1 MEFILGY
8 YQGYFHQA
16 IGVESLLYTI
26 NRSIIEL
33 KKDISPD
40 LLSRLKENIEAAFSN
55 RVGTVKNTG
64 KDPYHLE
71 FAGGEDKFGC
81 LEFGMLCVEEQQDVI
96 PYIEAWNWID
106 EECPDESCDMLEEIS
121 IPVR

>member
-33 KKDISPD
+33 KKDISSD
-40 LLSRLKENIEAAFSN
+40 LLSRLKGNIEDAFSN

>member
-33 KKDISPD
+33 KKDISSD
-40 LLSRLKENIEAAFSN
+40 LLSRLKGNIEDAFSN

-106 EECPDESCDMLEEIS
+106 
-121 IPVR
+121 

>member
-1 MEFILGY
+1 MY
-8 YQGYFHQA
+8 
-16 IGVESLLYTI
+16 
-26 NRSIIEL
+26 RSIIEL

-40 LLSRLKENIEAAFSN
+40 LLSQLKEKIEAAFFN

-64 KDPYHLE
+64 KDLYHLE

-121 IPVR
+121 ICGEVNQSKVRK

>member
-40 LLSRLKENIEAAFSN
+40 LLSRIKENIEAAFSN

-71 FAGGEDKFGC
+71 FAGGEDKFGS

>member
-1 MEFILGY
+1 MY
-8 YQGYFHQA
+8 
-16 IGVESLLYTI
+16 
-26 NRSIIEL
+26 RSIIEL

-40 LLSRLKENIEAAFSN
+40 LLSRLKEKIEAAFSN

-64 KDPYHLE
+64 KAPYHLE

-106 EECPDESCDMLEEIS
+106 KECPDESCDMLEEIS
-121 IPVR
+121 LPVR

>member
-40 LLSRLKENIEAAFSN
+40 LLSRLKEKIEAAFSN
-55 RVGTVKNTG
+55 RVGTVNNTG
-64 KDPYHLE
+64 KAPYHLE

>member
-1 MEFILGY
+1 MY
-8 YQGYFHQA
+8 
-16 IGVESLLYTI
+16 
-26 NRSIIEL
+26 RSIIKL

-71 FAGGEDKFGC
+71 FAGGEDKFG
-81 LEFGMLCVEEQQDVI
+81 
-96 PYIEAWNWID
+96 
-106 EECPDESCDMLEEIS
+106 
-121 IPVR
+121 

>member
-1 MEFILGY
+1 ME
-8 YQGYFHQA
+8 
-16 IGVESLLYTI
+16 GVCMY
-26 NRSIIEL
+26 RSIIEL
-33 KKDISPD
+33 KKDVSTD
-40 LLSRLKENIEAAFSN
+40 LLSKLKERIEAAFSN

>member
-106 EECPDESCDMLEEIS
+106 EEYPDESCDMLEEIS

>member
-40 LLSRLKENIEAAFSN
+40 LLSRLKENIEASFSN

-64 KDPYHLE
+64 KDPYHLD

>member
-40 LLSRLKENIEAAFSN
+40 LLSRLIENIEAAFSN

-71 FAGGEDKFGC
+71 FAGGEDKFGS

>member
-71 FAGGEDKFGC
+71 FAGGEDKFGS

>member
-96 PYIEAWNWID
+96 PYIVAWNWID